1 MAYQLFVLPD
11 GREEI
16 RCTSGGST
24 HIVRNPY
31 GCWAVEEDEQKR
43 IFANHGEA
51 LDCAREI
58 AEDPDLSPFK
68 PDRD

>member
-1 MAYQLFVLPD
+1 MTHVVQNLD
-11 GREEI
+11 G
-16 RCTSGGST
+16 S
-24 HIVRNPY
+24 
-31 GCWAVEEDEQKR
+31 WAVEEDEQKR

-68 PDRD
+68 TDRY